1 MTENNNGATSGI
13 PSNLNQLMKWD
24 GNLNQDAS
32 IVIERPGGFKMTVV
46 CTSMSDDQQNEY
58 EEQCAEWTSRR
69 GTPTKTVDEI
79 KLIKLYVLNHVADP
93 DLNDPELQGKF
104 NPNNAMRPEII
115 ISKIFLP
122 GELMKI
128 GRLILKLSGFDDLAD
143 VDNQI
148 ENLIRN

>member
-1 MTENNNGATSGI
+1 
-13 PSNLNQLMKWD
+13 
-24 GNLNQDAS
+24 
-32 IVIERPGGFKMTVV
+32 
-46 CTSMSDDQQNEY
+46 MSDDQQNEY

-69 GTPTKTVDEI
+69 GTPTKTVDEM
-79 KLIKLYVLNHVADP
+79 KLIKLYVLHHVADP
-93 DLNDPELQGKF
+93 NLMDPELQVKF
-104 NPNNAMRPEII
+104 NPNNAMKPEAI

-128 GRLILKLSGFDDLAD
+128 GRLVLKLSGFDDLAD